1 MSKPLIA
8 HPCSKTTF
16 PLFHPHHP
24 FAALCCCL
32 VRNVS
37 SPAGGCATLRAAA
50 STKHKRGYYLPLQ
63 FDCHHAFVKK
73 STSSRSLQAELSF
86 RRQSK
91 PKAGKALQI
100 VAMPSL
106 SLEATLYLFHHIVLP
121 PKLPQADDWK
131 VEYED
136 ALLDTTVEALRTF
149 GEAVRNEQP
158 QVARYARRSRSF

>member
-1 MSKPLIA
+1 VSKPLIA

-16 PLFHPHHP
+16 SLFHPHHP

-37 SPAGGCATLRAAA
+37 SPAGGGCATLRANPR
-50 STKHKRGYYLPLQ
+50 HHVYLPLQ